1 MSKSVSPRAVLW
13 AAGLSL
19 ALAGPAAAQGGF
31 LKNLARQAAA
41 AAIQNAAQGPQG
53 QAAAAPGEAAQ
64 AEAAQPRPHAD
75 AEQPAPSSG
84 PAPWPTNVGARTV
97 RYPSDLTFSPELE
110 AQKKAFL
117 EFSRVSCT
125 ACEGGRSYD
134 AWAQHFVRLDGSYNA
149 WEKKLG
155 GLALGEAIT
164 WKGQQ
169 STGTITVVSEEPVNG
184 WPCKQ
189 LKWTLKKPTAS
200 AERPGLICSAKA
212 SSHAGSDS
220 WSIVF

>member
-1 MSKSVSPRAVLW
+1 MSKTLVAIAVL
-13 AAGLSL
+13 AAT
-19 ALAGPAAAQGGF
+19 LAGPAAAQGGF

-41 AAIQNAAQGPQG
+41 AAIQNAAQPPQG
-53 QAAAAPGEAAQ
+53 HAAAAPGEEAQ
-64 AEAAQPRPHAD
+64 AEAAQPTQYAA
-75 AEQPAPSSG
+75 AERTAATSG
-84 PAPWPTNVGARTV
+84 PAPWPINVGARTV
-97 RYPSDLTFSPELE
+97 KYPSDLDFSAELE
-110 AQKKAFL
+110 ADKEAFL

-155 GLALGEAIT
+155 ALAMGEAIT

-169 STGTITVVSEEPVNG
+169 STGSITVVSEEPVNG

-200 AERPGLICSAKA
+200 AERPGLICNAKA
-212 SSHAGSDS
+212 SAYAGSDS
-220 WSIVF
+220 WTIVF

>member
-1 MSKSVSPRAVLW
+1 MSKSVSPRTALL
-13 AAGLSL
+13 AAGLCL
-19 ALAGPAAAQGGF
+19 ALAGPAAAQSGF

-41 AAIQNAAQGPQG
+41 AAIQNAAQSSQG
-53 QAAAAPGEAAQ
+53 QAAAAPDEAAQ
-64 AEAAQPRPHAD
+64 AEAAPPTQD
-75 AEQPAPSSG
+75 AATEQPTATSG

-97 RYPSDLTFSPELE
+97 RYPSDLKFSPELE
-110 AQKKAFL
+110 AQKAAFL

-134 AWAQHFVRLDGSYNA
+134 AWAQHFVRLDGSYKA

-155 GLALGEAIT
+155 GLAVGEAVT

-169 STGTITVVSEEPVNG
+169 STGAITVVSEAPVNG

-212 SSHAGSDS
+212 SSYAGSDS